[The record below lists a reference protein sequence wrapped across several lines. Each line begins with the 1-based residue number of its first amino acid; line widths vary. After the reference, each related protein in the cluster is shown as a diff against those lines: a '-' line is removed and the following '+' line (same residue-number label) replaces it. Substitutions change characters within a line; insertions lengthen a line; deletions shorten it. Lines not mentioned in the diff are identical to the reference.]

1 MAYEI
6 KDNTGS
12 VFTND
17 KKQKDTHPDRTGQ
30 AMIGGKAYW
39 ISGWVKQDRNGK
51 PYMSLAFKLKD
62 GQTAAPQKTYADERP
77 APARRNPAAANPRPN
92 DDDDLIPFMAEFR

>member
-1 MAYEI
+1 MAYET

-12 VFTND
+12 VFNNER
-17 KKQKDTHPDRTGQ
+17 KQTDNHPDRTGQ

-62 GQTAAPQKTYADERP
+62 GQTAATQKSYADERP
-77 APARRNPAAANPRPN
+77 APARRNPAAANPR
-92 DDDDLIPFMAEFR
+92 DDMDGDEIPF

>member
-1 MAYEI
+1 MGYET

-12 VFTND
+12 VFNND
-17 KKQKDTHPDRTGQ
+17 RKQTDSHPDRTGQ

-77 APARRNPAAANPRPN
+77 APARRNPAAASTPIDL
-92 DDDDLIPFMAEFR
+92 DDEIPF